1 MTVTITNKKKL
12 SEYTFSD
19 LKDFFNG
26 VLRKISSKIILIEIG
41 NDFFNIGLAKSSSGR
56 LLIKKVYSQKLP
68 ENAIDKSLPTEPL
81 KLGQV
86 IQSVLK
92 ELKIN
97 AQKVAICISAD
108 ACYTRLIEIP
118 ENVSEKDSID
128 FLENPDSEIQIPI
141 SLANSDFD
149 VSLTSLPKK

>member
-1 MTVTITNKKKL
+1 MTVTISNKKKL

-41 NDFFNIGLAKSSSGR
+41 KDFINIGLAKSSSGR
-56 LLIKKVYSQKLP
+56 LLIKKVYNQKLP
-68 ENAIDKSLPTEPL
+68 ENAIDKSLPSEPL

-97 AQKVAICISAD
+97 AQKVAICIPAD
-108 ACYTRLIEIP
+108 ACYSRLIEIP
-118 ENVSEKDSID
+118 E
-128 FLENPDSEIQIPI
+128 
-141 SLANSDFD
+141 SDAVNTLLKLLLFINYF
-149 VSLTSLPKK
+149 